1 MRSIAVAIERNRETY
16 SVGHSRSPRI
26 AYHPDGGME
35 LGPIVL
41 PAVAL
46 LCAVVEYA
54 AEQTGT
60 TPDAVLFDLRQRVTE
75 PL

>member
-1 MRSIAVAIERNRETY
+1 
-16 SVGHSRSPRI
+16 
-26 AYHPDGGME
+26 ME

-75 PL
+75 PLYTPCGDGRDTIATRRHTRVRGRRVTGR